1 MKLLTALVFVLAL
14 LCATAV
20 QAEIVTKSVS
30 YQHDDVKLEGFLAHN
45 DSIQGK
51 RPAVL
56 VVHDWWGLNDYVRRR
71 AEQLASMGYVAFAQ
85 QLC

>member
-1 MKLLTALVFVLAL
+1 MEKGAIMKLLTAFFCFAL
-14 LCATAV
+14 LCVAAV

-30 YQHDDVKLEGFLAHN
+30 YQHDDLKLEGFLAHN

-56 VVHDWWGLNDYVRRR
+56 VVHDWGV
-71 AEQLASMGYVAFAQ
+71 
-85 QLC
+85 